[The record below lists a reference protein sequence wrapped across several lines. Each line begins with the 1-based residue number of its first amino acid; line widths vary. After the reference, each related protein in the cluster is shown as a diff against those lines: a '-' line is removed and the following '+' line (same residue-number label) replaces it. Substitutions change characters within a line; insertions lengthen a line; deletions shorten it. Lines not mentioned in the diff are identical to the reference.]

1 MFHSVSL
8 FSQAPFAHGSRA
20 LPTIFDVKTFFHSL
34 SVSQRNFLSQV
45 CVIYKVLMPA
55 TNATSEKSFST
66 LCLVK
71 TYLRNTMG
79 QERLNKLMI
88 LLPHRK
94 ITDSLD
100 LDAIANEF
108 IVNSEH
114 RRKNLVPQNN
124 FYSLTFHYRLLLFLI
139 FVKLLK
145 RCFF

>member
-1 MFHSVSL
+1 MCDDLELETLHAQLQTYGIEFTRW
-8 FSQAPFAHGSRA
+8 FNEDNYAR
-20 LPTIFDVKTFFHSL
+20 PTIFDVKTFFHSL
-34 SVSQRNFLSQV
+34 SVSQRNLLSQV

-66 LCLVK
+66 LRLVK

-88 LLPHRK
+88 LLPHRE

-114 RRKNLVPQNN
+114 RKKKLVPQNN
-124 FYSLTFHYRLLLFLI
+124 FYSLTFHYRLL
-139 FVKLLK
+139 
-145 RCFF
+145 